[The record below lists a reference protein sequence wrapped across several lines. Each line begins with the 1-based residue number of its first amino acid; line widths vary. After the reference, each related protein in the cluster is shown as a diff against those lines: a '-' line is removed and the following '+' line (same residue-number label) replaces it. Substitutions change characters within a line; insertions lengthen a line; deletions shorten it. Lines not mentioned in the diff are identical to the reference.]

1 MCLRVKPRTEW
12 VMQNKLLI
20 FLSMAMIVSSST
32 HACSRAFAIDLDF
45 AAGSADLEK
54 TAIVKLTAWLDKW
67 RAVFPRFERVVV
79 DGIALES
86 AQDAKALSRRRAE
99 VATRAVRQLLEGVPI
114 HESSHL
120 NPPFPA
126 FKGGNYVGIDL
137 VFFQEDLPE
146 CGKPIK

>member
-1 MCLRVKPRTEW
+1 
-12 VMQNKLLI
+12 MQNKLLI
-20 FLSMAMIVSSST
+20 FLSMAMIVSSSA

-45 AAGSADLEK
+45 AESSADLEK
-54 TAIVKLTAWLDKW
+54 AEILRLTAWLDKW
-67 RAVFPRFERVVV
+67 RAIFPRFERVVV

-99 VATRAVRQLLEGVPI
+99 VATRAVRPLLEGVPI

-120 NPPFPA
+120 NRPFPS

-137 VFFQEDLPE
+137 VPFQEDLPE

>member
-1 MCLRVKPRTEW
+1 
-12 VMQNKLLI
+12 MQNKLLI
-20 FLSMAMIVSSST
+20 FLSMAMIVSSSA

-45 AAGSADLEK
+45 TESSADLEK
-54 TAIVKLTAWLDKW
+54 AEIVRLTAWLDKW
-67 RAVFPRFERVVV
+67 RAIFPRFERVVV

-99 VATRAVRQLLEGVPI
+99 VATRAVRPLLEGVPI

-120 NPPFPA
+120 NRPFSA

-137 VFFQEDLPE
+137 VPFQEDLPE

>member
-1 MCLRVKPRTEW
+1 MPVERLISLCAA
-12 VMQNKLLI
+12 MLL
-20 FLSMAMIVSSST
+20 AGST

-54 TAIVKLTAWLDKW
+54 AEIVRLTVWLDKW
-67 RAVFPRFERVVV
+67 RAIFSRFERAVV

-99 VATRAVRQLLEGVPI
+99 VTTRAVRQLLEGVPI

-120 NPPFPA
+120 NRPFPA

-137 VFFQEDLPE
+137 VPFQEDLPE

>member
-1 MCLRVKPRTEW
+1 MLDKR
-12 VMQNKLLI
+12 LI
-20 FLSMAMIVSSST
+20 PLCIGILMAGSV

-54 TAIVKLTAWLDKW
+54 TEIVRLTAWLDKW
-67 RAVFPRFERVVV
+67 RTVFTRFERVMV
-79 DGIALES
+79 DGIALEGT
-86 AQDAKALSRRRAE
+86 QDAKALSRRRAE

-126 FKGGNYVGIDL
+126 FKGGNYAGIDL
-137 VFFQEDLPE
+137 VPFQEDLPE
-146 CGKPIK
+146 CGKPIN

>member
-1 MCLRVKPRTEW
+1 MLDKR
-12 VMQNKLLI
+12 LI
-20 FLSMAMIVSSST
+20 PLCIGILMAGSV

-54 TAIVKLTAWLDKW
+54 AEIVRLTTWLDKW
-67 RAVFPRFERVVV
+67 RAVFPRFERVMV

-86 AQDAKALSRRRAE
+86 AQDAKALSRRRAA
-99 VATRAVRQLLEGVPI
+99 VTTRAVRQLLEGVPI

-126 FKGGNYVGIDL
+126 FKGGNYAGIDL
-137 VFFQEDLPE
+137 VPFQEDLPE

>member
-1 MCLRVKPRTEW
+1 MPVERLTSLCA
-12 VMQNKLLI
+12 
-20 FLSMAMIVSSST
+20 AMLVAGST

-54 TAIVKLTAWLDKW
+54 AEIVRLTVWLDKW
-67 RAVFPRFERVVV
+67 RAIFSRFERAVV

-86 AQDAKALSRRRAE
+86 AQDAKALSRCRAE

-126 FKGGNYVGIDL
+126 FKGGNYAGIDL
-137 VFFQEDLPE
+137 VPFQEDLTE
-146 CGKPIK
+146 CGKLLK

>member
-1 MCLRVKPRTEW
+1 
-12 VMQNKLLI
+12 
-20 FLSMAMIVSSST
+20 MAGSV

-54 TAIVKLTAWLDKW
+54 AEIVRLTTWLDKW
-67 RAVFPRFERVVV
+67 RAVFPRFERVMV

-86 AQDAKALSRRRAE
+86 AQDAKALSRRRAA
-99 VATRAVRQLLEGVPI
+99 VTTRAVRQLLEGVPI

-126 FKGGNYVGIDL
+126 FKGGNYAGIDL
-137 VFFQEDLPE
+137 VPFQEDLPE